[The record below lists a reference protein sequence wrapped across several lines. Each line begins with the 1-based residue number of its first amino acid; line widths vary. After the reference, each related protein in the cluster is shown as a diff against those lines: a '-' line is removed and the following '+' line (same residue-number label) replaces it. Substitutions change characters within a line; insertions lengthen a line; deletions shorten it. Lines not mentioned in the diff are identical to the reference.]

1 MNKYSYEGLKEVIFK
16 VAYRFWCT
24 MNLPYGVEDVSYGY
38 RTIKNILIDANLE
51 KEFHEYVQMQEEAG
65 HSAYAKYI
73 YAKYIEERNDNES
86 KNENE

>member
-1 MNKYSYEGLKEVIFK
+1 MNEYSYEGLKEVIFK
-16 VAYRFWCT
+16 AAYHFWCAT
-24 MNLPYGVEDVSYGY
+24 QLPYGVEGVSHGY
-38 RTIKNILIDANLE
+38 RTIKNILVDANLE